1 MKNYRLQK
9 LIKKFI
15 IPSHEEYGMSAY
27 ALKGLF
33 EYLTK
38 DYISV
43 EDFQQAM
50 IQAGFTPLKHPDY
63 NHHYTIIVKES
74 PEIPSRFWGLGY
86 NLLKAD

>member
-1 MKNYRLQK
+1 MDKLNLIG
-9 LIKKFI
+9 LIKKYI
-15 IPSHEEYGMSAY
+15 SSGSEEYGMSAY

-74 PEIPSRFWGLGY
+74 PEIPSRFWGIGY